1 MQQNPDCWAWQL
13 NHQLQCTALNKI
25 WNQDIISLSAMLGV
39 GFRYVNAAL
48 PAWYTNLQI
57 ALGRWLDKSICPVL
71 DLGNLCQMVLFTLAA
86 LPSVAHLQRK

>member
-25 WNQDIISLSAMLGV
+25 WNQGIISLSAMLGV
-39 GFRYVNAAL
+39 GFRFVAL

-57 ALGRWLDKSICPVL
+57 APERWLDKSICLVL
-71 DLGNLCQMVLFTLAA
+71 DPGNLCQMLLFTLAA
-86 LPSVAHLQRK
+86 LLSVVELQRK